1 MSKTIPQVI
10 QIWHEGLSKK
20 DTGMLDTLLAD
31 DVVFYSPVVFSPQ
44 EGKAITTL
52 YLTAAFHVLAGDKF
66 RYVREV
72 YGEQDAILEFE
83 TEVDGITINGVDIIT
98 WNDDNQ
104 IVSFKVMVRPLKA
117 VQKLHEMMKMMLEQ
131 MNPGDS

>member
-1 MSKTIPQVI
+1 MSDTIPQVV

-31 DVVFYSPVVFSPQ
+31 DVVFYSPVVFTPQ

-72 YGEQDAILEFE
+72 YGTHDAILEFE
-83 TEVDGITINGVDIIT
+83 TEVDGITINGVDMIT

-117 VQKLHEMMKMMLEQ
+117 VQKLRAMMAMMLAQ
-131 MNPGDS
+131 MNQDDS